1 MRDVTLAAGVP
12 PRDRLELTGVAGLLI
27 FAAALQFSIAVA
39 DIFLA
44 VTLICWGLF
53 VFIHDER
60 IEVPR
65 FFWPLVV
72 YATLTLVSAAFSPD
86 PRTSFIDSKQ
96 LVLFLIVPMAYQFG
110 RGARA
115 TTVLKVVITVGA
127 MSAALGII
135 QYGLLNYNTLGQ
147 RPQGALGHYMTYS
160 GLLLLVIGAAIAHL
174 LFASRDRAW
183 TAMVMPALFVALVLT
198 FTRSAWVGAIAATML
213 LLAMKDVRL
222 VPIVPVAVVIVFTLA
237 PARLTDRF
245 HSMFDPNDPT
255 NRDRIAMLREGRSMI
270 ATHPLTGVGP
280 NMVQRLYATYRD
292 PLAVERVNPHLH
304 NVPIQIAAERGLL
317 ALAAW
322 LWFVGV
328 TLVDLARLHRHARF
342 RWLTAAALA
351 GMVGMLTAGLFE
363 YNFGDSEFLM
373 LLLVLITLPFAAE
386 RTDLP

>member
-1 MRDVTLAAGVP
+1 MTLAAGVP
-12 PRDRLELTGVAGLLI
+12 PRDRLEQAGVAGLLI
-27 FAAALQFSIAVA
+27 FAGALQFSIAVA

-44 VTLICWGLF
+44 LTLICWGLF

-65 FFWPLVV
+65 LFWPLVV

-96 LVLFLIVPMAYQFG
+96 LVLFLIVPMVYQFG

-127 MSAALGII
+127 ISAALGIV

-160 GLLLLVIGAAIAHL
+160 GLLLLVIGAGIAHL
-174 LFASRDRAW
+174 LFGSRDRAW

-198 FTRSAWVGAIAATML
+198 FTRSAWVGAVAATML

-222 VPIVPVAVVIVFTLA
+222 VPIVPVAVVLVFAVA
-237 PARLTDRF
+237 PSRLTDRF

-255 NRDRIAMLREGRSMI
+255 NRDRIAMMREGRSMI
-270 ATHPLTGVGP
+270 ETHPLTGVGP
-280 NMVQRLYATYRD
+280 NMVQRLYAAYRD

-304 NVPIQIAAERGLL
+304 NVPIQIAAERGLP
-317 ALAAW
+317 ALLAW
-322 LWFVGV
+322 LWFVAV
-328 TLVDLARLHRHARF
+328 TLLDLARLHRHARF
-342 RWLTAAALA
+342 RWLTASALA
-351 GMVGMLTAGLFE
+351 GMVGMLAAGLFE

-373 LLLVLITLPFAAE
+373 LLLVLITLPFAGE